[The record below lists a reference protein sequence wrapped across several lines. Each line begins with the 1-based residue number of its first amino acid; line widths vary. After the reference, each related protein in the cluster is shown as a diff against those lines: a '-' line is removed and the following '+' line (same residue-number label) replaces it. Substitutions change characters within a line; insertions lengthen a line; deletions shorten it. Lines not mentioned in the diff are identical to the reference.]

1 MSGSSAAPG
10 GWDEKGDGIGH
21 GQLEWEMGK
30 VLGGGTDSTQLPP
43 GPAAPTSAMCPAPT
57 SEMQLKLRTNESRL

>member
-1 MSGSSAAPG
+1 MRKVMGLDTGSWSGRWERCWEGAQTAP
-10 GWDEKGDGIGH
+10 
-21 GQLEWEMGK
+21 
-30 VLGGGTDSTQLPP
+30 SCPP